1 MPAREQLELIWDR
14 VLAELRRDV
23 PDFKFHVWLSPLE
36 LVHVHGETLFIRA
49 PDHIRSC
56 VRDRYLPL
64 LREAARRC
72 LATTALVEI
81 VDGHWKPVPHAAVD
95 VAAGDAPS
103 SGLNPKYTFEHFVIG
118 EGNRFAH
125 ATALKVAELPG
136 HVFNPLFIH
145 GRPGLGKTHLLH
157 AVGHY
162 VLRYGS
168 GLSVR
173 YSTGEEF
180 TSEFV
185 RALQSRDM
193 APFKER
199 FRGVDVLLLDD
210 VQFVAEKVRTEEELF
225 HTFNVLRESGR
236 QLVMTSDR
244 SPAQLAGLEERLAER
259 FSSGVVAAL
268 EVPDLPVRR
277 AILHKRSRVDSLD
290 ASAALLEA
298 IARLVGGSVRALE
311 AALIQVVAYASL
323 RGEIA
328 TPELAEHLLRSEGDH
343 DQPAP
348 TVATIIE
355 ATAARFGVTAADLIA
370 RDRRPAVAR
379 ARKVA
384 MYLSRER
391 TDHRLPELGR
401 AFGGRDHSTALSAI
415 RRTERDMRSDHQLA
429 AAVESLRQALAGR
442 G

>member
-1 MPAREQLELIWDR
+1 
-14 VLAELRRDV
+14 
-23 PDFKFHVWLSPLE
+23 
-36 LVHVHGETLFIRA
+36 
-49 PDHIRSC
+49 
-56 VRDRYLPL
+56 
-64 LREAARRC
+64 
-72 LATTALVEI
+72 
-81 VDGHWKPVPHAAVD
+81 
-95 VAAGDAPS
+95 
-103 SGLNPKYTFEHFVIG
+103 
-118 EGNRFAH
+118 
-125 ATALKVAELPG
+125 
-136 HVFNPLFIH
+136 
-145 GRPGLGKTHLLH
+145 
-157 AVGHY
+157 
-162 VLRYGS
+162 
-168 GLSVR
+168 
-173 YSTGEEF
+173 
-180 TSEFV
+180 
-185 RALQSRDM
+185 
-193 APFKER
+193 
-199 FRGVDVLLLDD
+199 
-210 VQFVAEKVRTEEELF
+210 
-225 HTFNVLRESGR
+225 
-236 QLVMTSDR
+236 MTSDR

-343 DQPAP
+343 DQSAP
-348 TVATIIE
+348 TVAPIIE

-379 ARKVA
+379 TRKVA
-384 MYLSRER
+384 MYLSREL
-391 TDHRLPELGR
+391 TDHSLPEIGR

-429 AAVESLRQALAGR
+429 AAVESLRQALARR